1 MKMRV
6 KLVITKNHFQTSCF
20 KIESTMMCEYFG
32 WWWRW
37 RWRWWRLYL
46 MWLIEIL
53 AENLLVNSGAPS
65 TQPRWLDP
73 LHWIY

>member
-32 WWWRW
+32 
-37 RWRWWRLYL
+37 
-46 MWLIEIL
+46 
-53 AENLLVNSGAPS
+53 
-65 TQPRWLDP
+65 
-73 LHWIY
+73 